1 MPRPDGYN
9 YLAQALPRLA
19 RRVPRIALG
28 QFPTPLTDS
37 GDSRLAL
44 YIKRDDRT
52 HPLYGGNKLRKL
64 EYLFG
69 RAFRLG
75 AQRIATFGA
84 AGSNHALATA
94 IHCRAL
100 GLEPL
105 AFLGHQRRSAAVV
118 ETLRAHARLG
128 TEIVYWGGPPESRRR
143 IVAETLRSQRRR
155 TWLIPA
161 GGSSMAGALGYV
173 GAAFELRAQIDAGL
187 APEPDRL
194 YLPLGTMGT
203 VAGLAVGMKL
213 AGFATTLVAV
223 RVVAPA
229 FASEARL
236 WRYCRRLERMLLRLQ
251 PGLRMPARAP
261 RIDVRHDQF
270 GSGYAHTTAT
280 ADNALLRAGR
290 ELGLTLETTYS
301 AKAMA
306 ALYADRDAGRLDGQT
321 VVFLNTYNGGV
332 PALAQ
337 CRERQRVVPDEFRRY
352 FDSSSG

>member
-9 YLAQALPRLA
+9 YLAQAMPRLA
-19 RRVPRIALG
+19 RRVPRVALG
-28 QFPTPLTDS
+28 QFPTPLTSSDD
-37 GDSRLAL
+37 GRLSL
-44 YIKRDDRT
+44 YIKRDDRS

-69 RAFRLG
+69 RALRLG
-75 AQRIATFGA
+75 AQRVATFGA

-105 AFLGHQRRSAAVV
+105 AFLGHQRASPQVV
-118 ETLRAHARLG
+118 ATLRAHGRLG
-128 TEIVYWGGPPESRRR
+128 TDIVYWGGPPEARRR
-143 IVAETLRSQRRR
+143 IAVETLRTQRRP
-155 TWLIPA
+155 TWVIPA
-161 GGSSMAGALGYV
+161 GGSSMAGALGYI

-223 RVVAPA
+223 RVVAPD
-229 FASEARL
+229 FASETRL
-236 WRYCRRLERMLLRLQ
+236 RRYCQRLERMLSRLQ
-251 PGLRMPARAP
+251 PGLGIAAKPP
-261 RIDVRHDQF
+261 GIEVRHDQF
-270 GSGYAHTTAT
+270 GTGYAHSTAA
-280 ADNALLRAGR
+280 ADNALLRGR
-290 ELGLTLETTYS
+290 SELGLKLETTYS
-301 AKAMA
+301 GKALA

-321 VVFLNTYNGGV
+321 VVFLNTY
-332 PALAQ
+332 
-337 CRERQRVVPDEFRRY
+337 
-352 FDSSSG
+352 